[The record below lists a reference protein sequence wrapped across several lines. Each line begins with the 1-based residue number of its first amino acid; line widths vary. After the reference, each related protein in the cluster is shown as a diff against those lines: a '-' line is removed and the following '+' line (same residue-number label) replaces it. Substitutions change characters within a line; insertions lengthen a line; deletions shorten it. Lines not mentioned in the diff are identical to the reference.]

1 MNLSTKAA
9 SLTLKNPLLPGAG
22 PLTGDAERMICLA
35 RQGLGG
41 IVTKTIAP
49 QAAQVGRPCIA
60 GKKDMIFNSE
70 AWSEF
75 SGKRWFEEFIPQL
88 RAACD
93 VPVIASIGYD
103 DGDLKYLVP
112 HLEGLVEG
120 YEYIPRYV
128 GKQFDEVTRI
138 VRVLRGL
145 TEKPI
150 WVKMNASISDPVGFA
165 GACREGGADGVVAI
179 TSLGPNMV
187 IDIRRRRPL
196 VGTAGGYVW
205 TSGPA
210 IKPLALAYVNMI
222 KEACPD
228 LSVIASGGCSSA
240 GDVIEFLLA
249 GADAVEILSIAMLKG
264 RDMYG
269 KILADLPRALE
280 HYGFSS
286 VEDVKATGLTKTEPP
301 LTPSYPEFDGDRCT
315 GCGLCAANCPYF
327 ALELREGRPAVNREK
342 CFGCGLCQTR
352 CPSGAISGVIQ

>member
-1 MNLSTKAA
+1 MDLSTKAV
-9 SLTLKNPLLPGAG
+9 SLTLKNPLLPGSG
-22 PLTGDAERMICLA
+22 PLVGDAERMIYLA
-35 RQGLGG
+35 KQGIGG

-49 QAAQVGRPCIA
+49 QGAEVARPCIA

-70 AWSEF
+70 AWSEHP
-75 SGKRWFEEFIPQL
+75 GNDWYEKFIPQL
-88 RAACD
+88 RAEVD

-103 DGDLKYLVP
+103 DEDLKLLVP
-112 HLEGLVEG
+112 KLEPMVEG

-138 VRVLRGL
+138 VSVLRGL

-165 GACREGGADGVVAI
+165 AACKAGGANGITAI

-187 IDIRRRRPL
+187 IDIENRRPL
-196 VGTAGGYVW
+196 VGTPDGYVW

-222 KEACPD
+222 KEAFPE
-228 LSVIASGGCSSA
+228 LSLIASGGCSSA
-240 GDVIEFLLA
+240 EDVIEFLLA

-269 KILADLPRALE
+269 KILADLPKALE
-280 HYGFSS
+280 KYDFKS
-286 VEDVKATGLTKTEPP
+286 VEDVKSTGLTKTAPP
-301 LTPSYPEFDGDRCT
+301 LKPSFPQIDKAKCT
-315 GCGLCAANCPYF
+315 GCGLCADNCPYF
-327 ALELREGRPAVNREK
+327 ALHMEDKRPVVDESK

-352 CPSGAISGVIQ
+352 CPAKAINNVIK